1 VRWESLRNPGDLR
14 IDSRVDASKE
24 LSEMV
29 LPSGDSGIGRKR
41 LEPLRE
47 IVIGKA
53 SGGLAATLGFRAEAS
68 EAPVEEQGFVL
79 RNPRMR
85 QVYEEA
91 RRAARA
97 DLPVLVLGE
106 TGVGKEHVALT
117 IHRAS
122 ARRERPCVVINC
134 AAIAAPLL
142 ESTLFGHER
151 GAFTGAVSR
160 SIGVFERAH
169 GGVLFLDEIGELGA
183 AAQAA
188 LLRVVETRRVA
199 RIGSSVE
206 VPVDVRIVAATHC
219 DLEAMIAEGTFRE
232 DLFYRLN
239 GVILE
244 VPPLRERRDEIEP
257 LVALF
262 LAQASR
268 QCGTPRREV
277 TPEAFSML
285 HAASWPGNVRQL
297 RYAVER
303 AALVAR
309 GPRIGLEDWPESIGA
324 LPSACAEAIGTD
336 TPILDL
342 SLRQQLRRYERTLIE
357 EALQRAGG
365 KRPVAAKLLRVPLRT
380 LFRRIRACA
389 IVDSNVPAGQR

>member
-1 VRWESLRNPGDLR
+1 
-14 IDSRVDASKE
+14 
-24 LSEMV
+24 MV
-29 LPSGDSGIGRKR
+29 FSSGENGVQLKR
-41 LEPLRE
+41 LEPLGD

-53 SGGLAATLGFRAEAS
+53 CGLLAAARELRAEAS
-68 EAPVEEQGFVL
+68 EPPIEEKGFVL

-97 DLPVLVLGE
+97 DMPVLVLGE

-122 ARRERPCVVINC
+122 ARRERPFVVINC

-160 SIGVFERAH
+160 GIGVFERAH
-169 GGVLFLDEIGELGA
+169 GGVLFLDEIGELESP
-183 AAQAA
+183 AQAA
-188 LLRVVETRRVA
+188 LLRAVETRRVT
-199 RIGSSVE
+199 RVGSSTE

-219 DLEAMIAEGTFRE
+219 DLRAMVAEGTFRQ

-239 GVILE
+239 GVTLE

-268 QCGTPRREV
+268 LCDEPRREV
-277 TPEAFSML
+277 TPEALSML
-285 HAASWPGNVRQL
+285 HAATWPGNVRQL

-303 AALVAR
+303 AALMAR
-309 GPRIGLEDWPESIGA
+309 GPRIGSEDWPESI
-324 LPSACAEAIGTD
+324 SAVSSEHAEATAGD
-336 TPILDL
+336 APILEL
-342 SLRQQLRRYERTLIE
+342 ALRQRLRCYERTLIE
-357 EALQRAGG
+357 EALRRAAGNRG
-365 KRPVAAKLLRVPLRT
+365 IAAKLLRVPLRT
-380 LFRRIRACA
+380 LFRRMRACG
-389 IVDSNVPAGQR
+389 IVDGDVPDAVRA

>member
-1 VRWESLRNPGDLR
+1 
-14 IDSRVDASKE
+14 
-24 LSEMV
+24 MV
-29 LPSGDSGIGRKR
+29 LSSGENGVQRAR
-41 LEPLRE
+41 LEPVSE
-47 IVIGKA
+47 VVIGKA
-53 SGGLAATLGFRAEAS
+53 GGVLAATRELWTEAS
-68 EAPVEEQGFVL
+68 DPPVEEKGFVL
-79 RNPRMR
+79 RNPRMQ

-97 DLPVLVLGE
+97 DMPVLVLGE

-122 ARRERPCVVINC
+122 ARQDRPFVVINC
-134 AAIAAPLL
+134 ASIAAPLL

-160 SIGVFERAH
+160 SIGLFERAH
-169 GGVLFLDEIGELGA
+169 GGVLFLDEIGELES

-188 LLRVVETRRVA
+188 LLRAVETRRFTRV
-199 RIGSSVE
+199 GSSIE

-219 DLEAMIAEGTFRE
+219 DLEAMVAKGTFRE

-239 GVILE
+239 GVTIE

-268 QCGTPRREV
+268 QCGVPRREM
-277 TPEAFSML
+277 TPEALSML
-285 HAASWPGNVRQL
+285 QAASWPGNVRQL

-303 AALVAR
+303 AVLMAP
-309 GPRIGLEDWPESIGA
+309 GPRIGLDDWPESIA
-324 LPSACAEAIGTD
+324 PVSTAPAEATARE
-336 TPILDL
+336 TPILEL
-342 SLRQQLRRYERTLIE
+342 ALRQQLRRYERTLIE
-357 EALQRAGG
+357 EALDRAGG
-365 KRPVAAKLLRVPLRT
+365 KRPVAAKLLRVSLRT
-380 LFRRIRACA
+380 LFRRMRTCG
-389 IVDSNVPAGQR
+389 IVDSDVREVEA